1 MRDFGISCRID
12 RHMKD
17 RNTKNM
23 KEIYFDNSSTTKPSE
38 AVVRIVEQ
46 TMREDWG
53 NPSSMHK
60 KGVDAE
66 QYLRKTAGILAEIL
80 KVREQEICFTS
91 GGTESNNTALIGGAF
106 ANRRVGTKILTTAME
121 HPAVSEPLHMLED
134 FGFEVE
140 RIPVDGEGR
149 LDLEFLQQHLDE
161 QVILVS
167 TMFVNNEIGSVVPV
181 EQVARLVHEKA
192 PHALYHVDAIQA
204 FGKYRIYPKRT
215 GIDLLSVSGHK
226 LHGPKGSGFLY
237 INKEAKV
244 RPLIYGGGQ
253 NAGMRSGTENVPGIA
268 GLGVAAREA
277 YEHLDQN
284 VAHLYELRDHM
295 VEGLQSI
302 EGVTVHGMPGHEGAP
317 HIVNAAFRG
326 VGAEVLLHT
335 LEDHGIYVS
344 AGSACS
350 THKRAGSP
358 TLTAIHAPAP
368 EMSSSVR
375 FSFCEQNTI
384 EEVDETL
391 KVLND
396 VLPMLRRYRA
406 R

>member
-1 MRDFGISCRID
+1 
-12 RHMKD
+12 
-17 RNTKNM
+17 M
-23 KEIYFDNSSTTKPSE
+23 KEIYFDNSSTTKPSD
-38 AVVRIVEQ
+38 AVVEIVEK

-53 NPSSMHK
+53 NPSSMHQ
-60 KGVDAE
+60 KGVEAE
-66 QYLRKTAGILAEIL
+66 KYLKQTAKILADIL
-80 KVREQEICFTS
+80 KVKEQEIYFTS
-91 GGTESNNTALIGGAF
+91 GGTESNNTALIGGAL
-106 ANRRVGTKILTTAME
+106 ANRRAGNKILTTAME
-121 HPAVSEPLHMLED
+121 HPAVSEPLHMLEE

-140 RIPVDGEGR
+140 KIPVDHEGR
-149 LDLEFLQQHLDE
+149 LDLDFLSSHLDD

-167 TMFVNNEIGSVVPV
+167 TMFVNNEIGAVVPV
-181 EQVARLVHEKA
+181 EKVAKLIHEKA

-204 FGKYRIYPKRT
+204 FGKYRIYPKRM
-215 GIDLLSVSGHK
+215 GIDMLSVSGHK

-237 INKEAKV
+237 ISHDAKV
-244 RPLIYGGGQ
+244 RPIIYGGGQ

-277 YEHLDQN
+277 YTDFDQK
-284 VAHLYELRDHM
+284 VAHLYELKDHM
-295 VEGLQSI
+295 VAGLQKMD
-302 EGVTVHGMPGHEGAP
+302 GVVVHGMPGHEGAP
-317 HIVNAAFRG
+317 HIVNAAFEG

-335 LEDHGIYVS
+335 LEDHQIYVS

-350 THKRAGSP
+350 THKRSGSP
-358 TLTAIHAPAP
+358 TLTAIHAPAA

-391 KVLND
+391 KVLQE

-406 R
+406 H

>member
-1 MRDFGISCRID
+1 
-12 RHMKD
+12 
-17 RNTKNM
+17 M
-23 KEIYFDNSSTTKPSE
+23 KEIYFDNSSTTKPSD
-38 AVVRIVEQ
+38 AVVEIVEK

-53 NPSSMHK
+53 NPSSMHQ
-60 KGVDAE
+60 KGVEAE
-66 QYLRKTAGILAEIL
+66 KYLKQTAKILADIL
-80 KVREQEICFTS
+80 KVKEQEIYFTS
-91 GGTESNNTALIGGAF
+91 GGTESNNTALIGGAL
-106 ANRRVGTKILTTAME
+106 ANRRAGNKILTTAME
-121 HPAVSEPLHMLED
+121 HPAVSEPLHMLEE

-140 RIPVDGEGR
+140 KIPVDHEGR
-149 LDLEFLQQHLDE
+149 LDLDFLSSHLDD

-167 TMFVNNEIGSVVPV
+167 TMFVNNEIGAVVPV
-181 EQVARLVHEKA
+181 EKVAKLIHEKA

-204 FGKYRIYPKRT
+204 FGKYRIYPKRM
-215 GIDLLSVSGHK
+215 GIDMLSVSGHK

-237 INKEAKV
+237 ISHDAKV
-244 RPLIYGGGQ
+244 RPIIYGGGQ

-277 YEHLDQN
+277 YTDFDQK
-284 VAHLYELRDHM
+284 VAHLYELKDHM
-295 VEGLQSI
+295 VAGLQKMD
-302 EGVTVHGMPGHEGAP
+302 GVVVHGMPGHEGAP
-317 HIVNAAFRG
+317 HIVNAAFEG

-335 LEDHGIYVS
+335 LEDHQIYVS

-358 TLTAIHAPAP
+358 TLTAIHAPAA

-391 KVLND
+391 KVLQE

-406 R
+406 H